1 MGKLNSSAI
10 SLMDLSE
17 CFRRCLIC
25 SMAVS
30 LISSNGALMKAGLS
44 NESAVSQMEAAY
56 YAGWTNNAGSM
67 IVNPGKFLALAVGSL
82 TQPLFAR
89 GEIIAQ
95 YKITKLQQEEAALA
109 FQQSLLNAGS
119 EVNDAL
125 TACPAAKRVS
135 CWTSKS
141 RPWKQLL
148 RYKA

>member
-1 MGKLNSSAI
+1 
-10 SLMDLSE
+10 
-17 CFRRCLIC
+17 
-25 SMAVS
+25 
-30 LISSNGALMKAGLS
+30 MKAGLS